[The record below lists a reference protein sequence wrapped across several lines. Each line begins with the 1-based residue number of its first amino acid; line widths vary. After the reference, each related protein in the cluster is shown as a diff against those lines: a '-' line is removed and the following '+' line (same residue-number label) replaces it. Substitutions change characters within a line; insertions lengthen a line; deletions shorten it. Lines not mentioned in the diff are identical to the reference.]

1 MVHAMPHAEKL
12 SITLPAEMAQLV
24 REKVSSGAYGSTSE
38 VIRTALRGWMEAEKR
53 LKVLDD
59 AIAEGIADAK
69 AGRVHSIDEV
79 RGTLRAAR
87 ETSA

>member
-1 MVHAMPHAEKL
+1 MRHVEKL
-12 SITLPAEMAQLV
+12 SITLPAEMARLV

-38 VIRTALRGWMEAEKR
+38 VIRTALRGWMESQKR

-79 RGTLRAAR
+79 RATLRAAR
-87 ETSA
+87 EPSAQPPE